1 MRRKKT
7 SSSLILIPVM
17 LSFFVMGFVDL
28 VGVAANHMQADF
40 ALSDTMANL
49 CPAMVFLWFLLFSI
63 PAGILMNYI
72 GRRKTVLLSLFITTV
87 SLLIPLLCY
96 EFVMMLISFSLL
108 GIGNVLLQVSLN
120 PLVSNVVSERH
131 LASSLSFG
139 QFIKGIASFLAPFI
153 ASWAALTMDEW
164 RELYPIFLLI
174 TLVSIIGLGFTSIE
188 ELDDYSESD
197 SLKSYGRLLGNPLIR
212 LIWIGIICHVGID
225 VGIRNSAV
233 LSDGTAYDGV
243 NKHRLHVLEHRRRK
257 LQSLVGKDI
266 DRRMKLSM
274 STRTKYYDIPKSK
287 NILKKEKKLRKT
299 YIDIY
304 NLYHNHYH
312 QIARDIVNKNPE
324 WVVVEGIKFRDMHT
338 DNHHMN
344 HAIRDSRMSLLIK
357 YIKDKCNAKNIPVI
371 TAPRFFPSTQ
381 ICSRCGSMYKPGESK
396 IYRCPECG
404 YEIDR
409 DLNAAINL
417 RDYGM
422 SYMYHFD

>member
-87 SLLIPLLCY
+87 SLLIPLLRY

-120 PLVSNVVSERH
+120 PLVSNVVSKRH

-164 RELYPIFLLI
+164 RELYPVFMLI
-174 TLVSIIGLGFTSIE
+174 TIVSIIGLGFTSIE

-197 SLKSYGRLLGNPLIR
+197 SLKSYGRLFGNPLIR

-225 VGIRNSAV
+225 VGINLTAPKIFVERLGFSVADASMAGSVYFLSRTIGCLIGAVVLQYIASERFFRWSVLGLLLALIGLSFASTLEQLYAV
-233 LSDGTAYDGV
+233 LLILGIGNANIFSI
-243 NKHRLHVLEHRRRK
+243 L
-257 LQSLVGKDI
+257 I
-266 DRRMKLSM
+266 
-274 STRTKYYDIPKSK
+274 SK
-287 NILKKEKKLRKT
+287 
-299 YIDIY
+299 
-304 NLYHNHYH
+304 
-312 QIARDIVNKNPE
+312 V
-324 WVVVEGIKFRDMHT
+324 
-338 DNHHMN
+338 
-344 HAIRDSRMSLLIK
+344 
-357 YIKDKCNAKNIPVI
+357 
-371 TAPRFFPSTQ
+371 
-381 ICSRCGSMYKPGESK
+381 
-396 IYRCPECG
+396 
-404 YEIDR
+404 
-409 DLNAAINL
+409 LNAFSDKKNEVSGLMITGLCGGALFVLPMGIVSDWIDSQAGAL
-417 RDYGM
+417 IILGLGALYLTYLSGYFKKHPDLPQA
-422 SYMYHFD
+422 

>member
-49 CPAMVFLWFLLFSI
+49 CPAMVFLWFLLFPI

-87 SLLIPLLCY
+87 SLLIPLLHY

-225 VGIRNSAV
+225 VGINLTAPKIFVERLGFSVADASMAGSVYFLSRTIGCLLGAVVLQYIASERFFRWSVFGLLLALIGLSFASTLEQLYAV
-233 LSDGTAYDGV
+233 LLILGIGNANIFSI
-243 NKHRLHVLEHRRRK
+243 L
-257 LQSLVGKDI
+257 I
-266 DRRMKLSM
+266 
-274 STRTKYYDIPKSK
+274 SK
-287 NILKKEKKLRKT
+287 ALNTFL
-299 YIDIY
+299 D
-304 NLYHNHYH
+304 
-312 QIARDIVNKNPE
+312 NKNE
-324 WVVVEGIKFRDMHT
+324 VSGLMITGLCGGALFVVPMGIVSDWIESQAGALIILGLGAVYLTYLSVYFRKHP
-338 DNHHMN
+338 H
-344 HAIRDSRMSLLIK
+344 SL
-357 YIKDKCNAKNIPVI
+357 D
-371 TAPRFFPSTQ
+371 
-381 ICSRCGSMYKPGESK
+381 
-396 IYRCPECG
+396 
-404 YEIDR
+404 D
-409 DLNAAINL
+409 
-417 RDYGM
+417 
-422 SYMYHFD
+422 

>member
-108 GIGNVLLQVSLN
+108 GIGKVLLQVSLN

-225 VGIRNSAV
+225 VGINLTAPKIFVERLGFSVADASMAGSVYFHSLTIGCVIGAVVLQYIASERFFRWSVLGLLLALIGLSFASTLEQLYAV
-233 LSDGTAYDGV
+233 LLILGIGNANIFSI
-243 NKHRLHVLEHRRRK
+243 L
-257 LQSLVGKDI
+257 I
-266 DRRMKLSM
+266 
-274 STRTKYYDIPKSK
+274 SK
-287 NILKKEKKLRKT
+287 ALNT
-299 YIDIY
+299 FPD
-304 NLYHNHYH
+304 
-312 QIARDIVNKNPE
+312 NKNE
-324 WVVVEGIKFRDMHT
+324 VSGLMITGLCGGALFVVPMGIVSAWIESQAGALIILGLGAVYLTYLSVYFRKHP
-338 DNHHMN
+338 H
-344 HAIRDSRMSLLIK
+344 SL
-357 YIKDKCNAKNIPVI
+357 D
-371 TAPRFFPSTQ
+371 
-381 ICSRCGSMYKPGESK
+381 
-396 IYRCPECG
+396 
-404 YEIDR
+404 D
-409 DLNAAINL
+409 
-417 RDYGM
+417 
-422 SYMYHFD
+422 

>member
-174 TLVSIIGLGFTSIE
+174 TLVSIMGLGFTSIE

-212 LIWIGIICHVGID
+212 LIWIGIICHVGIE
-225 VGIRNSAV
+225 VGINLTAPKIFVERLGFSVADASMAGSVYFLSRTIGCLIGAVVLQYIASERFFRWSVFGLLLALIGLSFASTLEQLYAV
-233 LSDGTAYDGV
+233 LLILGIGNANIFSI
-243 NKHRLHVLEHRRRK
+243 L
-257 LQSLVGKDI
+257 I
-266 DRRMKLSM
+266 
-274 STRTKYYDIPKSK
+274 SK
-287 NILKKEKKLRKT
+287 ALNT
-299 YIDIY
+299 FPD
-304 NLYHNHYH
+304 
-312 QIARDIVNKNPE
+312 NKNE
-324 WVVVEGIKFRDMHT
+324 VSGLMITGLCGGALFVVPMGIVSDWIESQAGALIILGLGAVYLTYLSVYFRKHP
-338 DNHHMN
+338 H
-344 HAIRDSRMSLLIK
+344 SL
-357 YIKDKCNAKNIPVI
+357 D
-371 TAPRFFPSTQ
+371 
-381 ICSRCGSMYKPGESK
+381 
-396 IYRCPECG
+396 
-404 YEIDR
+404 D
-409 DLNAAINL
+409 
-417 RDYGM
+417 
-422 SYMYHFD
+422 

>member
-87 SLLIPLLCY
+87 SLLIPLLRY

-225 VGIRNSAV
+225 VGI
-233 LSDGTAYDGV
+233 
-243 NKHRLHVLEHRRRK
+243 
-257 LQSLVGKDI
+257 
-266 DRRMKLSM
+266 
-274 STRTKYYDIPKSK
+274 
-287 NILKKEKKLRKT
+287 
-299 YIDIY
+299 
-304 NLYHNHYH
+304 NL
-312 QIARDIVNKNPE
+312 
-324 WVVVEGIKFRDMHT
+324 
-338 DNHHMN
+338 
-344 HAIRDSRMSLLIK
+344 
-357 YIKDKCNAKNIPVI
+357 
-371 TAPRFFPSTQ
+371 TAPKIFVERLGFSVADASMAGSVYFLSRTVGCLIGAVALQYMAPDRFFRWSVLGLLFALIGLSFAFTLEQ
-381 ICSRCGSMYKPGESK
+381 LYVVLLVLGVGNANIFSILISKVLNVFSDKKNEVSGLMITGLCGGALFVLPMGIVSDWIDSQAGSLIILGVGALYLTYLS
-396 IYRCPECG
+396 G
-404 YEIDR
+404 YFKKHP
-409 DLNAAINL
+409 DLPQE
-417 RDYGM
+417 
-422 SYMYHFD
+422 

>member
-225 VGIRNSAV
+225 VGINLTAPKIFVERLGFSVADASMAGSVYFLSRTIGCLLGAVVLQYIASERFFRWSVFGLLLALIGLSFASTLEQLYAV
-233 LSDGTAYDGV
+233 LLILGIGNANIFSI
-243 NKHRLHVLEHRRRK
+243 L
-257 LQSLVGKDI
+257 I
-266 DRRMKLSM
+266 
-274 STRTKYYDIPKSK
+274 SK
-287 NILKKEKKLRKT
+287 ALNTFL
-299 YIDIY
+299 D
-304 NLYHNHYH
+304 
-312 QIARDIVNKNPE
+312 NKNE
-324 WVVVEGIKFRDMHT
+324 VSGLMITGLCGGALFVVPMGIVSDWIESQAGALIILGLGAVYLTYLSVYFRKHP
-338 DNHHMN
+338 H
-344 HAIRDSRMSLLIK
+344 SL
-357 YIKDKCNAKNIPVI
+357 D
-371 TAPRFFPSTQ
+371 
-381 ICSRCGSMYKPGESK
+381 
-396 IYRCPECG
+396 
-404 YEIDR
+404 D
-409 DLNAAINL
+409 
-417 RDYGM
+417 
-422 SYMYHFD
+422 

>member
-1 MRRKKT
+1 MKRNRT
-7 SSSLILIPVM
+7 HSSLILIPVM

-28 VGVAANHMQADF
+28 VGVAANHMKVDF
-40 ALSDTMANL
+40 ELSDTMANL

-225 VGIRNSAV
+225 VGINLTAPKIFVERLGFSVADASMAGSVYFLSRTIGCLIGAVVLQYIASERFFRWSVLGLLLALIGLSFASTLEQLYAV
-233 LSDGTAYDGV
+233 L
-243 NKHRLHVLEHRRRK
+243 
-257 LQSLVGKDI
+257 I
-266 DRRMKLSM
+266 
-274 STRTKYYDIPKSK
+274 SK
-287 NILKKEKKLRKT
+287 ALNT
-299 YIDIY
+299 FPD
-304 NLYHNHYH
+304 
-312 QIARDIVNKNPE
+312 NKNE
-324 WVVVEGIKFRDMHT
+324 VSGLMITGLCGGALFVVPMGIVSDWIESQAGALIILGLGAVYLTYLSVYFRKHP
-338 DNHHMN
+338 H
-344 HAIRDSRMSLLIK
+344 SL
-357 YIKDKCNAKNIPVI
+357 D
-371 TAPRFFPSTQ
+371 
-381 ICSRCGSMYKPGESK
+381 
-396 IYRCPECG
+396 
-404 YEIDR
+404 D
-409 DLNAAINL
+409 
-417 RDYGM
+417 
-422 SYMYHFD
+422 

>member
-87 SLLIPLLCY
+87 SLLIPLLRY

-120 PLVSNVVSERH
+120 PLVSNVVSKRH

-164 RELYPIFLLI
+164 RELYPVFMLI
-174 TLVSIIGLGFTSIE
+174 TIVSIIGLGFTSIE

-197 SLKSYGRLLGNPLIR
+197 SLKSYGRLFGNPLIR

-225 VGIRNSAV
+225 VGI
-233 LSDGTAYDGV
+233 
-243 NKHRLHVLEHRRRK
+243 
-257 LQSLVGKDI
+257 
-266 DRRMKLSM
+266 
-274 STRTKYYDIPKSK
+274 
-287 NILKKEKKLRKT
+287 
-299 YIDIY
+299 
-304 NLYHNHYH
+304 NL
-312 QIARDIVNKNPE
+312 
-324 WVVVEGIKFRDMHT
+324 
-338 DNHHMN
+338 
-344 HAIRDSRMSLLIK
+344 
-357 YIKDKCNAKNIPVI
+357 
-371 TAPRFFPSTQ
+371 TAPKIFVERLGFLVADASMAGSVYFLSRTIGCLIGAVVLQYIASERFFRWSVLGLLFALIGLSFAFTLEQ
-381 ICSRCGSMYKPGESK
+381 LYVVLLVLGIGNANIFSILISK
-396 IYRCPECG
+396 V
-404 YEIDR
+404 
-409 DLNAAINL
+409 LNAFSDKKNEVSGLMITGLCGGALFVLPMGIVSDWIDSQAGAL
-417 RDYGM
+417 IILGLGALYLTYLSGYFKKHPDLPQA
-422 SYMYHFD
+422 

>member
-40 ALSDTMANL
+40 TLSDTMANL

-225 VGIRNSAV
+225 VGINLTAPKIFVERLGFSVADASMAGSVYFLSRTIGCLIGAVVLQYIASERFFRWSVLGLLLALIGLSFASTLEQLYAV
-233 LSDGTAYDGV
+233 LLILGIGNANIFSI
-243 NKHRLHVLEHRRRK
+243 L
-257 LQSLVGKDI
+257 I
-266 DRRMKLSM
+266 
-274 STRTKYYDIPKSK
+274 SK
-287 NILKKEKKLRKT
+287 ALNT
-299 YIDIY
+299 FPD
-304 NLYHNHYH
+304 
-312 QIARDIVNKNPE
+312 NKNE
-324 WVVVEGIKFRDMHT
+324 VSGLMITGLCGGALFVVPMGIVSDWIESQAGALIILGLGAVYLTYLSVYFRKHP
-338 DNHHMN
+338 H
-344 HAIRDSRMSLLIK
+344 SL
-357 YIKDKCNAKNIPVI
+357 D
-371 TAPRFFPSTQ
+371 
-381 ICSRCGSMYKPGESK
+381 
-396 IYRCPECG
+396 
-404 YEIDR
+404 D
-409 DLNAAINL
+409 
-417 RDYGM
+417 
-422 SYMYHFD
+422 

>member
-49 CPAMVFLWFLLFSI
+49 CPAMAFLWFLLFSI

-87 SLLIPLLCY
+87 SLLIPLLHY

-225 VGIRNSAV
+225 VGINLTAPKIFVERLGFSVADASMAGSVYFLSRTIGCLIGAVVLQYIASERFFRWSVFGLLLALIGLSFASTLEQLYAV
-233 LSDGTAYDGV
+233 LLILGIGNANIFSI
-243 NKHRLHVLEHRRRK
+243 L
-257 LQSLVGKDI
+257 I
-266 DRRMKLSM
+266 
-274 STRTKYYDIPKSK
+274 SK
-287 NILKKEKKLRKT
+287 ALNT
-299 YIDIY
+299 FPD
-304 NLYHNHYH
+304 
-312 QIARDIVNKNPE
+312 NKNE
-324 WVVVEGIKFRDMHT
+324 VSGLMITGLCGGALFVVPMGIVSDWIESQAGALIILGLGAVYLTYLSVYFRKHP
-338 DNHHMN
+338 H
-344 HAIRDSRMSLLIK
+344 SL
-357 YIKDKCNAKNIPVI
+357 D
-371 TAPRFFPSTQ
+371 
-381 ICSRCGSMYKPGESK
+381 
-396 IYRCPECG
+396 
-404 YEIDR
+404 D
-409 DLNAAINL
+409 
-417 RDYGM
+417 
-422 SYMYHFD
+422 

>member
-28 VGVAANHMQADF
+28 VGVAANHMPADF

-87 SLLIPLLCY
+87 SLLVPLLHY

-225 VGIRNSAV
+225 VGINLTAPKIFVERLGFSVADASMAGSVYFLSRTIGCLVGAVVLQYIVSERFFRWSVFGLLLALIGLSFASTLEQLYAV
-233 LSDGTAYDGV
+233 LLILGIGNANIFSI
-243 NKHRLHVLEHRRRK
+243 L
-257 LQSLVGKDI
+257 I
-266 DRRMKLSM
+266 
-274 STRTKYYDIPKSK
+274 SK
-287 NILKKEKKLRKT
+287 ALNT
-299 YIDIY
+299 FPD
-304 NLYHNHYH
+304 
-312 QIARDIVNKNPE
+312 NKNE
-324 WVVVEGIKFRDMHT
+324 VSGLMITGLCGGALFVVPMGIVSDWIESQAGALIILGLGAVYLTYLSVYFRKHP
-338 DNHHMN
+338 H
-344 HAIRDSRMSLLIK
+344 SL
-357 YIKDKCNAKNIPVI
+357 D
-371 TAPRFFPSTQ
+371 
-381 ICSRCGSMYKPGESK
+381 
-396 IYRCPECG
+396 
-404 YEIDR
+404 D
-409 DLNAAINL
+409 
-417 RDYGM
+417 
-422 SYMYHFD
+422 

>member
-87 SLLIPLLCY
+87 SLLIPLLRY

-225 VGIRNSAV
+225 VGINLTAPKIFVERLGFSVADASMAGSVYFLSRTIGCLLGAVVLQYIVSERFFRWSVFGLLLALIGLSFASTLEQLYAV
-233 LSDGTAYDGV
+233 LLILGIGNANIFSI
-243 NKHRLHVLEHRRRK
+243 L
-257 LQSLVGKDI
+257 I
-266 DRRMKLSM
+266 
-274 STRTKYYDIPKSK
+274 SK
-287 NILKKEKKLRKT
+287 ALNT
-299 YIDIY
+299 FPD
-304 NLYHNHYH
+304 
-312 QIARDIVNKNPE
+312 NKNE
-324 WVVVEGIKFRDMHT
+324 VSGLMITGLCGGALFVVPMGIVSDWIESQAGALIILGLGAVYLTYLSVYFRKHP
-338 DNHHMN
+338 H
-344 HAIRDSRMSLLIK
+344 SL
-357 YIKDKCNAKNIPVI
+357 D
-371 TAPRFFPSTQ
+371 
-381 ICSRCGSMYKPGESK
+381 
-396 IYRCPECG
+396 
-404 YEIDR
+404 D
-409 DLNAAINL
+409 
-417 RDYGM
+417 
-422 SYMYHFD
+422 

>member
-225 VGIRNSAV
+225 VGINLTAPKIFVERLGFSVADASMAGSVYFLSRTIGCLIGAVVLQYIASERFFRWSVFGLLLALIGLSFASTLEQLYAV
-233 LSDGTAYDGV
+233 LLILGIGNANIFSI
-243 NKHRLHVLEHRRRK
+243 L
-257 LQSLVGKDI
+257 I
-266 DRRMKLSM
+266 
-274 STRTKYYDIPKSK
+274 SK
-287 NILKKEKKLRKT
+287 ALNT
-299 YIDIY
+299 FPD
-304 NLYHNHYH
+304 
-312 QIARDIVNKNPE
+312 NKNE
-324 WVVVEGIKFRDMHT
+324 VSGLMITGLCGGALFVVPMGIVSDWIESQAGALIILGLGAVYLTYLSAYFRKHP
-338 DNHHMN
+338 H
-344 HAIRDSRMSLLIK
+344 SL
-357 YIKDKCNAKNIPVI
+357 D
-371 TAPRFFPSTQ
+371 
-381 ICSRCGSMYKPGESK
+381 
-396 IYRCPECG
+396 
-404 YEIDR
+404 D
-409 DLNAAINL
+409 
-417 RDYGM
+417 
-422 SYMYHFD
+422 

>member
-1 MRRKKT
+1 MKRNRT
-7 SSSLILIPVM
+7 HSSLILIPVM

-28 VGVAANHMQADF
+28 VGVAANHVKVDF
-40 ALSDTMANL
+40 ELSDTMANL

-225 VGIRNSAV
+225 VGINLTAPKIFVERLGFSVADASMAGSVYFLSRTIGCLIGAV
-233 LSDGTAYDGV
+233 VLQYIASERFFRWSVFGLLLALIGLSFAST
-243 NKHRLHVLEHRRRK
+243 LEQ
-257 LQSLVGKDI
+257 LYAILLILGIGNANIFSILI
-266 DRRMKLSM
+266 
-274 STRTKYYDIPKSK
+274 SK
-287 NILKKEKKLRKT
+287 ALNT
-299 YIDIY
+299 FPD
-304 NLYHNHYH
+304 
-312 QIARDIVNKNPE
+312 NKNE
-324 WVVVEGIKFRDMHT
+324 VSGLMITGLCGGALFVVPMGIVSDWIESQAGALIILGLGAVYLTYLSVYFRKHP
-338 DNHHMN
+338 H
-344 HAIRDSRMSLLIK
+344 SL
-357 YIKDKCNAKNIPVI
+357 D
-371 TAPRFFPSTQ
+371 
-381 ICSRCGSMYKPGESK
+381 
-396 IYRCPECG
+396 
-404 YEIDR
+404 D
-409 DLNAAINL
+409 
-417 RDYGM
+417 
-422 SYMYHFD
+422 

>member
-87 SLLIPLLCY
+87 SLLVPLLHY

-225 VGIRNSAV
+225 VGINLTAPKIFVERLGFSVADASMAGSV
-233 LSDGTAYDGV
+233 YFLSRTIGC
-243 NKHRLHVLEHRRRK
+243 
-257 LQSLVGKDI
+257 LVGAVVLQYIVSERFFRWSVFGLLLALIGLSFAFTFLHFYFVLLILGI
-266 DRRMKLSM
+266 DNDNIFSIL
-274 STRTKYYDIPKSK
+274 ISK
-287 NILKKEKKLRKT
+287 ALNT
-299 YIDIY
+299 FPD
-304 NLYHNHYH
+304 
-312 QIARDIVNKNPE
+312 NKNE
-324 WVVVEGIKFRDMHT
+324 VSGLMITGLCGGALFVVPMGIVSDWIESQAGALIILGLGAVYLTYLSVYFRKHP
-338 DNHHMN
+338 H
-344 HAIRDSRMSLLIK
+344 SL
-357 YIKDKCNAKNIPVI
+357 D
-371 TAPRFFPSTQ
+371 
-381 ICSRCGSMYKPGESK
+381 
-396 IYRCPECG
+396 
-404 YEIDR
+404 D
-409 DLNAAINL
+409 
-417 RDYGM
+417 
-422 SYMYHFD
+422 

>member
-28 VGVAANHMQADF
+28 VGVAANHKQADF

-188 ELDDYSESD
+188 ELDGYSESD

-225 VGIRNSAV
+225 VGINLTAPKIFVERLGFSVAGASMAGSVYFLSRTIGCLIGAVVLQYIAFERFFRWSVFGLLLALIGLSFASTLEQLYAV
-233 LSDGTAYDGV
+233 LLILGIGNANIFSI
-243 NKHRLHVLEHRRRK
+243 L
-257 LQSLVGKDI
+257 I
-266 DRRMKLSM
+266 
-274 STRTKYYDIPKSK
+274 SK
-287 NILKKEKKLRKT
+287 ALNT
-299 YIDIY
+299 FPD
-304 NLYHNHYH
+304 
-312 QIARDIVNKNPE
+312 NKNE
-324 WVVVEGIKFRDMHT
+324 VSGLMITGLCGGALFVVPMGIVSDWIESQAGALIILGLGAVYLTYLSVYFRKRPH
-338 DNHHMN
+338 
-344 HAIRDSRMSLLIK
+344 SL
-357 YIKDKCNAKNIPVI
+357 D
-371 TAPRFFPSTQ
+371 
-381 ICSRCGSMYKPGESK
+381 
-396 IYRCPECG
+396 
-404 YEIDR
+404 D
-409 DLNAAINL
+409 
-417 RDYGM
+417 
-422 SYMYHFD
+422 

>member
-87 SLLIPLLCY
+87 SLLIPLLRY

-197 SLKSYGRLLGNPLIR
+197 SLKNYGRLLGNPLIR

-225 VGIRNSAV
+225 VGINLTAPKIFVERLGFSVADASMAGSVYFLSRTIGCLIGAVVLQYIASERFFRWSVFGLLLALIGLSFASTLEQLYAV
-233 LSDGTAYDGV
+233 LLILGIGNANIFSI
-243 NKHRLHVLEHRRRK
+243 L
-257 LQSLVGKDI
+257 I
-266 DRRMKLSM
+266 
-274 STRTKYYDIPKSK
+274 SK
-287 NILKKEKKLRKT
+287 ALNT
-299 YIDIY
+299 FPD
-304 NLYHNHYH
+304 
-312 QIARDIVNKNPE
+312 NKNE
-324 WVVVEGIKFRDMHT
+324 VSGLMITGLCGGALFVVPMGIVSDWIESQAGALIILGLGAVYLTYLSVYFRKHP
-338 DNHHMN
+338 H
-344 HAIRDSRMSLLIK
+344 SL
-357 YIKDKCNAKNIPVI
+357 D
-371 TAPRFFPSTQ
+371 
-381 ICSRCGSMYKPGESK
+381 
-396 IYRCPECG
+396 
-404 YEIDR
+404 D
-409 DLNAAINL
+409 
-417 RDYGM
+417 
-422 SYMYHFD
+422 

>member
-1 MRRKKT
+1 MKRNRT
-7 SSSLILIPVM
+7 HSSLILIPVM

-28 VGVAANHMQADF
+28 VGVAANHMKVDF
-40 ALSDTMANL
+40 ELSDTMANL

-87 SLLIPLLCY
+87 SLLIPLLRY

-174 TLVSIIGLGFTSIE
+174 TLVSIMGLGFTSIE

-225 VGIRNSAV
+225 VGINLTAPKIFVERLGFSVADASMAGSVYFLSRTIGCLIGAVVLQYIASERFFRWSVFGLLLALIGLSFASTLEQLYAV
-233 LSDGTAYDGV
+233 LLIFGIGNS
-243 NKHRLHVLEHRRRK
+243 NIFSIL
-257 LQSLVGKDI
+257 I
-266 DRRMKLSM
+266 
-274 STRTKYYDIPKSK
+274 SK
-287 NILKKEKKLRKT
+287 ALNT
-299 YIDIY
+299 FPD
-304 NLYHNHYH
+304 
-312 QIARDIVNKNPE
+312 NKNE
-324 WVVVEGIKFRDMHT
+324 VSGLMITGLCGGALFVVPMGIVSDWIESQAGALIILGLGAVYLTYLSVYFRKHP
-338 DNHHMN
+338 H
-344 HAIRDSRMSLLIK
+344 SL
-357 YIKDKCNAKNIPVI
+357 D
-371 TAPRFFPSTQ
+371 
-381 ICSRCGSMYKPGESK
+381 
-396 IYRCPECG
+396 
-404 YEIDR
+404 D
-409 DLNAAINL
+409 
-417 RDYGM
+417 
-422 SYMYHFD
+422 

>member
-87 SLLIPLLCY
+87 SLLIPLLRY

-120 PLVSNVVSERH
+120 PLVSNVVSKRH

-164 RELYPIFLLI
+164 RELYPVFMLI
-174 TLVSIIGLGFTSIE
+174 TIVSIIGLGFTSIE

-197 SLKSYGRLLGNPLIR
+197 SLKSYGRLFGNPLIR

-225 VGIRNSAV
+225 VGI
-233 LSDGTAYDGV
+233 
-243 NKHRLHVLEHRRRK
+243 
-257 LQSLVGKDI
+257 
-266 DRRMKLSM
+266 
-274 STRTKYYDIPKSK
+274 
-287 NILKKEKKLRKT
+287 
-299 YIDIY
+299 
-304 NLYHNHYH
+304 NL
-312 QIARDIVNKNPE
+312 
-324 WVVVEGIKFRDMHT
+324 
-338 DNHHMN
+338 
-344 HAIRDSRMSLLIK
+344 
-357 YIKDKCNAKNIPVI
+357 
-371 TAPRFFPSTQ
+371 TAPKIFVERLGFSVADASMAGSVYFLSRTIGCLIGAVVLQYIASERFFRWSVLGLLFALIGLSFAFTLEQ
-381 ICSRCGSMYKPGESK
+381 LYVVLLVLGVGNANIFSILISKVLNVFSDKKNEVSGLMITGLCGGALFVLPMGIVSDWIDSQAGSLIILGVGALYLTYLS
-396 IYRCPECG
+396 G
-404 YEIDR
+404 YFKKHP
-409 DLNAAINL
+409 DLPQE
-417 RDYGM
+417 
-422 SYMYHFD
+422 

>member
-28 VGVAANHMQADF
+28 VGVAANHMKVDF
-40 ALSDTMANL
+40 ELSDTMANL

-225 VGIRNSAV
+225 VGINLTAPKIFVERLGFSVADASMAGSVYFLSRTIGCLIGAVVLQYIASERFFRWSVFGLLLALIGLSFASTLEQLYAV
-233 LSDGTAYDGV
+233 LLILGIGNANIFSI
-243 NKHRLHVLEHRRRK
+243 L
-257 LQSLVGKDI
+257 I
-266 DRRMKLSM
+266 
-274 STRTKYYDIPKSK
+274 SK
-287 NILKKEKKLRKT
+287 ALNT
-299 YIDIY
+299 FPD
-304 NLYHNHYH
+304 
-312 QIARDIVNKNPE
+312 NKNE
-324 WVVVEGIKFRDMHT
+324 VSGLMITGLCGGALFVVPMGIVSDWIESQAGALIILGLGAVYLTYLSVYFRKHP
-338 DNHHMN
+338 H
-344 HAIRDSRMSLLIK
+344 SL
-357 YIKDKCNAKNIPVI
+357 D
-371 TAPRFFPSTQ
+371 
-381 ICSRCGSMYKPGESK
+381 
-396 IYRCPECG
+396 
-404 YEIDR
+404 D
-409 DLNAAINL
+409 
-417 RDYGM
+417 
-422 SYMYHFD
+422 

>member
-87 SLLIPLLCY
+87 SLLIPLLRY

-225 VGIRNSAV
+225 VGINLTAPKIFVERLGFSVADASMAGSVYFLSRTIGCLIGAVVLQYIASERFFRWSVLGLLLALIGLSFASTLEQLYAV
-233 LSDGTAYDGV
+233 LLILGIGNANIFSI
-243 NKHRLHVLEHRRRK
+243 L
-257 LQSLVGKDI
+257 I
-266 DRRMKLSM
+266 
-274 STRTKYYDIPKSK
+274 SK
-287 NILKKEKKLRKT
+287 ALNT
-299 YIDIY
+299 FPD
-304 NLYHNHYH
+304 
-312 QIARDIVNKNPE
+312 NKNE
-324 WVVVEGIKFRDMHT
+324 VSGLMITGLCGGALFVVPMGIVSDWIESQAGALIILGLGAVYLTYLSVYFRKHP
-338 DNHHMN
+338 H
-344 HAIRDSRMSLLIK
+344 SL
-357 YIKDKCNAKNIPVI
+357 D
-371 TAPRFFPSTQ
+371 
-381 ICSRCGSMYKPGESK
+381 
-396 IYRCPECG
+396 
-404 YEIDR
+404 D
-409 DLNAAINL
+409 
-417 RDYGM
+417 
-422 SYMYHFD
+422 

>member
-1 MRRKKT
+1 MKRNRT
-7 SSSLILIPVM
+7 HSSLILIPVM

-28 VGVAANHMQADF
+28 VGVAANHMKVDF
-40 ALSDTMANL
+40 ELSDTMANL

-87 SLLIPLLCY
+87 SLLIPLLHY

-225 VGIRNSAV
+225 VGINLTAPKIFVERLGFSVADASMAGSVYFLSRTIGCLLGAVVLQYIASERFFRWSVFGLLLALIGLSFASTLEQLYAV
-233 LSDGTAYDGV
+233 LLILGIGNANIFSI
-243 NKHRLHVLEHRRRK
+243 L
-257 LQSLVGKDI
+257 I
-266 DRRMKLSM
+266 
-274 STRTKYYDIPKSK
+274 SK
-287 NILKKEKKLRKT
+287 ALNTFL
-299 YIDIY
+299 D
-304 NLYHNHYH
+304 
-312 QIARDIVNKNPE
+312 NKNE
-324 WVVVEGIKFRDMHT
+324 VSGLMITGLCGGALFVVPMGIVSDWIESQAGALIILGLGAVYLTYLSVYFRKHP
-338 DNHHMN
+338 H
-344 HAIRDSRMSLLIK
+344 SL
-357 YIKDKCNAKNIPVI
+357 D
-371 TAPRFFPSTQ
+371 
-381 ICSRCGSMYKPGESK
+381 
-396 IYRCPECG
+396 
-404 YEIDR
+404 D
-409 DLNAAINL
+409 
-417 RDYGM
+417 
-422 SYMYHFD
+422 

>member
-153 ASWAALTMDEW
+153 ASWAALTMNEW

-225 VGIRNSAV
+225 VGINLTAPKIFVERLGFSVADASMAGSVYFLSRTIGCLLGAVVLQYIASERFFRWSVLGLLLALIGLSFASTLEQLYAV
-233 LSDGTAYDGV
+233 LLILGIGNANIFSI
-243 NKHRLHVLEHRRRK
+243 L
-257 LQSLVGKDI
+257 I
-266 DRRMKLSM
+266 
-274 STRTKYYDIPKSK
+274 SK
-287 NILKKEKKLRKT
+287 ALNT
-299 YIDIY
+299 FPD
-304 NLYHNHYH
+304 
-312 QIARDIVNKNPE
+312 NKNE
-324 WVVVEGIKFRDMHT
+324 VSGLMITGLCGGALFVVPMGIVSDWIESQAGALIILGLGAVYLTYLSVYFRKHP
-338 DNHHMN
+338 H
-344 HAIRDSRMSLLIK
+344 SL
-357 YIKDKCNAKNIPVI
+357 D
-371 TAPRFFPSTQ
+371 
-381 ICSRCGSMYKPGESK
+381 
-396 IYRCPECG
+396 
-404 YEIDR
+404 D
-409 DLNAAINL
+409 
-417 RDYGM
+417 
-422 SYMYHFD
+422 

>member
-225 VGIRNSAV
+225 VGINLTAPKIFVERLGFSVADASMAGSVYFLSRTIGCLIGAVVLQYVASERFFRWSVFGLLLALIGLSFASTLEQLYAV
-233 LSDGTAYDGV
+233 LLILGIGNANIFSI
-243 NKHRLHVLEHRRRK
+243 L
-257 LQSLVGKDI
+257 I
-266 DRRMKLSM
+266 
-274 STRTKYYDIPKSK
+274 SK
-287 NILKKEKKLRKT
+287 ALNT
-299 YIDIY
+299 FPD
-304 NLYHNHYH
+304 
-312 QIARDIVNKNPE
+312 NKNE
-324 WVVVEGIKFRDMHT
+324 VSGLMITGLCGGALFVVPMGIVSDWIESQAGALIILGLGAVYLTYLSVYFRKHP
-338 DNHHMN
+338 H
-344 HAIRDSRMSLLIK
+344 SL
-357 YIKDKCNAKNIPVI
+357 D
-371 TAPRFFPSTQ
+371 
-381 ICSRCGSMYKPGESK
+381 
-396 IYRCPECG
+396 
-404 YEIDR
+404 D
-409 DLNAAINL
+409 
-417 RDYGM
+417 
-422 SYMYHFD
+422 

>member
-1 MRRKKT
+1 MKRNRT
-7 SSSLILIPVM
+7 HSSLILIPVM

-28 VGVAANHMQADF
+28 VGVAANHVKVDF
-40 ALSDTMANL
+40 ELSDTMANL

-87 SLLIPLLCY
+87 SLLIPLLHY

-225 VGIRNSAV
+225 VGINLTAPKIFVERLGFSVADASMAGSVYFLSRTIGCLLGAVVLQYIASERFFRWSVFGLLLALIGLSFASTLEQLYAV
-233 LSDGTAYDGV
+233 LLILGIGNANIFSI
-243 NKHRLHVLEHRRRK
+243 L
-257 LQSLVGKDI
+257 I
-266 DRRMKLSM
+266 
-274 STRTKYYDIPKSK
+274 SK
-287 NILKKEKKLRKT
+287 ALNT
-299 YIDIY
+299 FPD
-304 NLYHNHYH
+304 
-312 QIARDIVNKNPE
+312 NKNE
-324 WVVVEGIKFRDMHT
+324 VSGLMITGLCGGALFVVPMGIVSDWIESQAGALIILGLGAVYLTYLSVYFRKHP
-338 DNHHMN
+338 H
-344 HAIRDSRMSLLIK
+344 SL
-357 YIKDKCNAKNIPVI
+357 D
-371 TAPRFFPSTQ
+371 
-381 ICSRCGSMYKPGESK
+381 
-396 IYRCPECG
+396 
-404 YEIDR
+404 D
-409 DLNAAINL
+409 
-417 RDYGM
+417 
-422 SYMYHFD
+422 

>member
-87 SLLIPLLCY
+87 SLLIPLLRY

-153 ASWAALTMDEW
+153 VSWAALTMDEW

-225 VGIRNSAV
+225 VGINLTAPKIFVERLGFSVADASMAGSVYFLSRTIGCLIGAVVLQYIVSERFFRWSVFGLLLALIGLSFASTLEQLYAV
-233 LSDGTAYDGV
+233 LLILGIGNANIFSI
-243 NKHRLHVLEHRRRK
+243 L
-257 LQSLVGKDI
+257 I
-266 DRRMKLSM
+266 
-274 STRTKYYDIPKSK
+274 SK
-287 NILKKEKKLRKT
+287 ALNT
-299 YIDIY
+299 FPD
-304 NLYHNHYH
+304 
-312 QIARDIVNKNPE
+312 NKNE
-324 WVVVEGIKFRDMHT
+324 VSGLMITGLCGGALFVVPMGIVSDWIESQAGALIILGLGAVYLTYLSVYFRKHP
-338 DNHHMN
+338 H
-344 HAIRDSRMSLLIK
+344 SL
-357 YIKDKCNAKNIPVI
+357 D
-371 TAPRFFPSTQ
+371 
-381 ICSRCGSMYKPGESK
+381 
-396 IYRCPECG
+396 
-404 YEIDR
+404 D
-409 DLNAAINL
+409 
-417 RDYGM
+417 
-422 SYMYHFD
+422 

>member
-87 SLLIPLLCY
+87 SLLMPLLRY

-225 VGIRNSAV
+225 VGINLTAPKIFVERLGFSVADASMAGSVYFLSRTIGCLIGAVVLQYIASERFFRWSVFGLLLALIGLSFASTFEQLYAV
-233 LSDGTAYDGV
+233 LLILGIGNANIFSI
-243 NKHRLHVLEHRRRK
+243 L
-257 LQSLVGKDI
+257 I
-266 DRRMKLSM
+266 
-274 STRTKYYDIPKSK
+274 SK
-287 NILKKEKKLRKT
+287 ALNT
-299 YIDIY
+299 FPD
-304 NLYHNHYH
+304 
-312 QIARDIVNKNPE
+312 NKNE
-324 WVVVEGIKFRDMHT
+324 VSGLMITGLCGGALFVVPMGIVSDWIESQAGALIILGLGAVYLTYLSVYFRKHP
-338 DNHHMN
+338 H
-344 HAIRDSRMSLLIK
+344 SL
-357 YIKDKCNAKNIPVI
+357 D
-371 TAPRFFPSTQ
+371 
-381 ICSRCGSMYKPGESK
+381 
-396 IYRCPECG
+396 
-404 YEIDR
+404 D
-409 DLNAAINL
+409 
-417 RDYGM
+417 
-422 SYMYHFD
+422 

>member
-1 MRRKKT
+1 MKRNRT
-7 SSSLILIPVM
+7 HSSLILIPVM

-28 VGVAANHMQADF
+28 VGVAANHVKVDF
-40 ALSDTMANL
+40 ELSDTMANL

-87 SLLIPLLCY
+87 SLLIPLLHY

-225 VGIRNSAV
+225 VGINLTAPKIFVERLGFSVADASMAGSVYFLSRTIGCLLGAVVLQYIASERFFRWSVFGLLLALIGLSFASTLEQLYAV
-233 LSDGTAYDGV
+233 LLILGIGNANIFSI
-243 NKHRLHVLEHRRRK
+243 L
-257 LQSLVGKDI
+257 I
-266 DRRMKLSM
+266 
-274 STRTKYYDIPKSK
+274 SK
-287 NILKKEKKLRKT
+287 ALNTFL
-299 YIDIY
+299 D
-304 NLYHNHYH
+304 
-312 QIARDIVNKNPE
+312 NKNE
-324 WVVVEGIKFRDMHT
+324 VSGLMITGLCGGALFVVPMGIVSDWIESQAGALIILGLGAVYLTYLSVYFRKHP
-338 DNHHMN
+338 H
-344 HAIRDSRMSLLIK
+344 SL
-357 YIKDKCNAKNIPVI
+357 D
-371 TAPRFFPSTQ
+371 
-381 ICSRCGSMYKPGESK
+381 
-396 IYRCPECG
+396 
-404 YEIDR
+404 D
-409 DLNAAINL
+409 
-417 RDYGM
+417 
-422 SYMYHFD
+422 

>member
-1 MRRKKT
+1 MIEYAYYKIKLHNLTEAQEQRARELSGMMRYLYNYFLVKHKEHYEETKKSLKFNRMCSMLTEMRNSKEHEWLKKYHVTPERYALKDVHTAFEKFFRGYTNYPKFHSRKGYKT
-7 SSSLILIPVM
+7 RFAVRSDGIKFFGEYNEYVYLPSLCESQEDLIYCGP
-17 LSFFVMGFVDL
+17 
-28 VGVAANHMQADF
+28 H
-40 ALSDTMANL
+40 
-49 CPAMVFLWFLLFSI
+49 
-63 PAGILMNYI
+63 
-72 GRRKTVLLSLFITTV
+72 
-87 SLLIPLLCY
+87 
-96 EFVMMLISFSLL
+96 
-108 GIGNVLLQVSLN
+108 NV
-120 PLVSNVVSERH
+120 PY
-131 LASSLSFG
+131 G
-139 QFIKGIASFLAPFI
+139 KGIKYDNVRVKSDGIDYWLYIAVKVKYPFI
-153 ASWAALTMDEW
+153 EE
-164 RELYPIFLLI
+164 RPLYPI
-174 TLVSIIGLGFTSIE
+174 GE
-188 ELDDYSESD
+188 
-197 SLKSYGRLLGNPLIR
+197 PL
-212 LIWIGIICHVGID
+212 GID

-299 YIDIY
+299 YIDIH

-312 QIARDIVNKNPE
+312 QIARDIANKNPE

-338 DNHHMN
+338 DNYHMN

>member
-87 SLLIPLLCY
+87 SLLIPLLHY

-225 VGIRNSAV
+225 VGINLTAPKIFVERLGFSVADASMAGSVYFLSRTIGCLLGAVVLQYIASERFFRWSVLGLLLALIGLSFASTLEQLYAV
-233 LSDGTAYDGV
+233 LLILGIGNANIFSI
-243 NKHRLHVLEHRRRK
+243 L
-257 LQSLVGKDI
+257 I
-266 DRRMKLSM
+266 
-274 STRTKYYDIPKSK
+274 SK
-287 NILKKEKKLRKT
+287 ALNT
-299 YIDIY
+299 FPD
-304 NLYHNHYH
+304 
-312 QIARDIVNKNPE
+312 NKNE
-324 WVVVEGIKFRDMHT
+324 VSGLMITGLCGGALFVVPMGIVSDWIESQ
-338 DNHHMN
+338 
-344 HAIRDSRMSLLIK
+344 AGALIILGLGAV
-357 YIKDKCNAKNIPVI
+357 YL
-371 TAPRFFPSTQ
+371 TYLS
-381 ICSRCGSMYKPGESK
+381 
-396 IYRCPECG
+396 
-404 YEIDR
+404 DR
-409 DLNAAINL
+409 K
-417 RDYGM
+417 
-422 SYMYHFD
+422 SVV

>member
-87 SLLIPLLCY
+87 SLLIPLLRY

-120 PLVSNVVSERH
+120 PLVSNVVSKRH

-164 RELYPIFLLI
+164 RELYPVFMLI
-174 TLVSIIGLGFTSIE
+174 TIVSIIGLGFTSIE

-197 SLKSYGRLLGNPLIR
+197 SLKSYGRLFGNPLIR

-225 VGIRNSAV
+225 VGI
-233 LSDGTAYDGV
+233 
-243 NKHRLHVLEHRRRK
+243 
-257 LQSLVGKDI
+257 
-266 DRRMKLSM
+266 
-274 STRTKYYDIPKSK
+274 
-287 NILKKEKKLRKT
+287 
-299 YIDIY
+299 
-304 NLYHNHYH
+304 NL
-312 QIARDIVNKNPE
+312 
-324 WVVVEGIKFRDMHT
+324 
-338 DNHHMN
+338 
-344 HAIRDSRMSLLIK
+344 
-357 YIKDKCNAKNIPVI
+357 
-371 TAPRFFPSTQ
+371 TAPKIFVERLGFSVADASMAGSIYFL
-381 ICSRCGSMYKPGESK
+381 SRT
-396 IYRCPECG
+396 IECLIG
-404 YEIDR
+404 AVA
-409 DLNAAINL
+409 L
-417 RDYGM
+417 
-422 SYMYHFD
+422 

>member
-1 MRRKKT
+1 MRKKKT

-87 SLLIPLLCY
+87 SLLIPLLHY

-225 VGIRNSAV
+225 VGINLTAPKIFVERLGFSVADASMAGSVYFLSRTIGCLIGAVVLQYIASERFFRWSVFGLLLALIGLSFASTLEQLYAV
-233 LSDGTAYDGV
+233 LLILGIGNANIFSI
-243 NKHRLHVLEHRRRK
+243 L
-257 LQSLVGKDI
+257 I
-266 DRRMKLSM
+266 
-274 STRTKYYDIPKSK
+274 SK
-287 NILKKEKKLRKT
+287 ALNT
-299 YIDIY
+299 FPD
-304 NLYHNHYH
+304 
-312 QIARDIVNKNPE
+312 NKNE
-324 WVVVEGIKFRDMHT
+324 VSGLMITGLCGGALFVVPMGIVSDWIESQAGALIILGLGAVYLTYLSVYFRKHP
-338 DNHHMN
+338 H
-344 HAIRDSRMSLLIK
+344 S
-357 YIKDKCNAKNIPVI
+357 
-371 TAPRFFPSTQ
+371 
-381 ICSRCGSMYKPGESK
+381 
-396 IYRCPECG
+396 
-404 YEIDR
+404 
-409 DLNAAINL
+409 
-417 RDYGM
+417 
-422 SYMYHFD
+422 

>member
-188 ELDDYSESD
+188 ELDGYSESD

-225 VGIRNSAV
+225 VGINLTAPKIFVERLGFSVAGASMAGSVYFLSRTIGCLIGAVVLQYIAFERFFRWSVFGLLLALIGLSFASTLEQLYAV
-233 LSDGTAYDGV
+233 LLILGIGNANIFSI
-243 NKHRLHVLEHRRRK
+243 L
-257 LQSLVGKDI
+257 I
-266 DRRMKLSM
+266 
-274 STRTKYYDIPKSK
+274 SK
-287 NILKKEKKLRKT
+287 ALNT
-299 YIDIY
+299 FPD
-304 NLYHNHYH
+304 
-312 QIARDIVNKNPE
+312 NKNE
-324 WVVVEGIKFRDMHT
+324 VSGLMITGLCGGALFVVPMGIVSDWIESQAGALIILGLGAVYLTYLSVYFRKRPH
-338 DNHHMN
+338 
-344 HAIRDSRMSLLIK
+344 SL
-357 YIKDKCNAKNIPVI
+357 D
-371 TAPRFFPSTQ
+371 
-381 ICSRCGSMYKPGESK
+381 
-396 IYRCPECG
+396 
-404 YEIDR
+404 D
-409 DLNAAINL
+409 
-417 RDYGM
+417 
-422 SYMYHFD
+422 